1 MNGDKNIVWH
11 TASITR
17 EDREALLKQ
26 KGVVLW
32 FTGLSGSGKST
43 VANAVEKKLFEAG
56 KLTYLLDGDNIRHG
70 LNKDLGFTISD
81 RIENI
86 RRIAEVSKLFTD
98 AGIITLTAFISPLRE
113 DRDKVRQLLKDRFI
127 EIFVDCSLDVCE
139 GRDPKGLYKKART
152 GEIKSFTGIDSPY
165 ERPENPEITIKTG
178 TQSVDVCAGEIVE
191 YLIDNGFITG

>member
-1 MNGDKNIVWH
+1 MDGDKNIVWH
-11 TASITR
+11 KASIKR
-17 EDREALLKQ
+17 EDRESLLKQ

-43 VANAVEKKLFEAG
+43 VANALEKKLYESG

-70 LNKDLGFTISD
+70 LNKDLGFSIND

-113 DRDKVRQLLKDRFI
+113 DRNSVRKLLEERFI

-139 GRDPKGLYKKART
+139 GRDPKGLYKKARA
-152 GEIKSFTGIDSPY
+152 GALKDFTGIDSPY
-165 ERPENPEITIKTG
+165 EKPVTPEITVHTD
-178 TQSVDVCAGEIVE
+178 TQSIDRCTGEIIK
-191 YLIDNGFITG
+191 YLTVNGLIRS